1 MSENTNRPV
10 HEVRIGR
17 IKAAVFENGENAP
30 SKVTF
35 AALYKDGDE
44 WKSTRSF
51 TREDL
56 PLIAKV
62 ADQVHTY
69 LYT

>member
-1 MSENTNRPV
+1 MATNNKPV
-10 HEVRIGR
+10 HEVKIGR
-17 IKAAVFENGENAP
+17 IKAAVFENGDNAP
-30 SKVTF
+30 PKVTF

-44 WKSTRSF
+44 WKSSHSF

-69 LYT
+69 LYA